1 MRAAHLQRCTTR
13 LELALSD
20 SQSDV
25 LTFSPSAPKCGNTA
39 NAILP
44 YKRWTVVCTNAK
56 ISVYPKHYF
65 YVHNKYCVL
74 AKILSRPLR
83 CVHNIVTT
91 GVAGFEPT
99 MRESKSL
106 ALPLG
111 YTPSA

>member
-1 MRAAHLQRCTTR
+1 MRAVHLRRCTTR

-65 YVHNKYCVL
+65 YVHNKSCVL
-74 AKILSRPLR
+74 AHKSRHIRYDASIHNLVITFIL
-83 CVHNIVTT
+83 
-91 GVAGFEPT
+91 E
-99 MRESKSL
+99 
-106 ALPLG
+106 
-111 YTPSA
+111 

>member
-1 MRAAHLQRCTTR
+1 MRAVHLRRCTTR

-56 ISVYPKHYF
+56 ISVYPKHCF

-74 AKILSRPLR
+74 AKVLSRPLR
-83 CVHNIVTT
+83 CVHT
-91 GVAGFEPT
+91 
-99 MRESKSL
+99 
-106 ALPLG
+106 
-111 YTPSA
+111 

>member
-1 MRAAHLQRCTTR
+1 MRAVHLRRCTTR

-56 ISVYPKHYF
+56 ISVYPK
-65 YVHNKYCVL
+65 
-74 AKILSRPLR
+74 ILCFGKNL
-83 CVHNIVTT
+83 VTS
-91 GVAGFEPT
+91 AT
-99 MRESKSL
+99 MRPYITL
-106 ALPLG
+106 
-111 YTPSA
+111 